1 MNNVMKLTA
10 FLYYSTLWHRENV
23 LIFSPKLKS
32 NLTNRKKKNVCII
45 KQIMTEEKK
54 EKNRCHVK
62 ISAHKKN

>member
-32 NLTNRKKKNVCII
+32 NLTNRKKKKCMYN
-45 KQIMTEEKK
+45 KANNDGGKKGEKSMSC
-54 EKNRCHVK
+54 KNF
-62 ISAHKKN
+62 ST